1 MVDRATNIRVRIDI
15 KDAMGKITQ
24 MKQGMNSLG
33 ATGQRS
39 GTQIQQGMNKAT
51 GAINQAGNAAVKN
64 AVNFQTMG
72 QGMLNLSTAGVQTFT
87 SVSNLARAENRA
99 EAASLGLQRAQDL
112 LARKT
117 LAYNKVVETGNKNSR
132 EAKLLLNEMET
143 ATNDLAVKTDK
154 LKIEQEA
161 VTDVYL
167 LFGANLMNV
176 GVSSLMIY
184 KSMMDG
190 VTKASA
196 LNSLMTAK
204 NTLAN
209 KLNAISRW
217 NVSKSLIG
225 QTAVSATATGG
236 LIAQTFATK
245 AATVA
250 TKLLRVAL
258 GPIGL
263 ILMAI
268 SGAMLAYETNF
279 HGFRDGINSFLGI
292 QDEFNLKVDD
302 GTEAI
307 ETQTEALTAQTKAFK
322 DLSTPMQNYITL
334 QEEFARSTGD
344 ATILLN
350 MAKLRGAQGFS
361 SGVGSTQIAGGSQ
374 QGIVA
379 DGGSEAFNSSNNI
392 PAPQQ
397 SQISGNGII
406 PSAHGQEQQIEQELQ
421 KNKPVIE
428 GLFNKNPF
436 GTVDQQVA
444 FYEQPYPAQRDTLLA
459 YITNSPTGSGEQK
472 AYIKKYWEIFDI
484 SDGFTEK
491 KNVAASPVDNLNAVL
506 ALNGKGFAG
515 IPKKGF
521 FAPGFGGN
529 GSIFNFDLDD
539 NRSIVK
545 DALGVDIGAIG
556 NTITTHEAIR
566 LGSIQKSLGKFNVQ
580 PSKWVNEMKSFVT
593 GRRSPS
599 SGGIMEMFGLS
610 DGNTY
615 GSQEFS
621 VRSLNQ
627 NLATGGRTNEL
638 LDEIRAFGGVN
649 ANGQTSATAMY
660 QLKRVYN
667 PRTGRYESPV
677 RASDAFYERLRE
689 RDYQINSGTQNLRRT
704 AGNIFSGNGIGGLV
718 PGQFGRH
725 AFGFSAGLNML
736 RETTGRVASQFGSD
750 EQAEAELAAAGKQ
763 YLSGEHGNTQ
773 IAALQFAI
781 AAGKI
786 ADRRIDRVEDLI
798 AEQLG
803 IDFNAN
809 SKAGYFYR
817 QGGSKNRQITGFV
830 STAKPFWEVIRDD
843 IGAGAGIKLP
853 SIRRM
858 EAISLAFT
866 EYGSSWTNFN
876 NFEVHERA
884 AQRGFRGGLGLTEQK
899 IFDIRFDQTR
909 GDREL
914 LNRIRYIEKIEAS
927 SSGTSPL

>member
-33 ATGQRS
+33 VTGQRS

-117 LAYNKVVETGNKNSR
+117 LAYNKQVEAGLGNSR
-132 EAKLLLNEMET
+132 EAKLLMDEMTT

-184 KSMMDG
+184 KSMMEG

-196 LNSLMTAK
+196 LNSLMTVK

-279 HGFRDGINSFLGI
+279 RGFRDGINSFLGI

-322 DLSTPMQNYITL
+322 DLSTPMQNYINL

-344 ATILLN
+344 ATILIQ

-361 SGVGSTQIAGGSQ
+361 SGVGSTQIAGGNQ

-379 DGGSEAFNSSNNI
+379 NGGSEAFNSSNNI
-392 PAPQQ
+392 SAPQQ

-406 PSAHGQEQQIEQELQ
+406 PSAHGQEQQIEQQLQ

-436 GTVDQQVA
+436 GTLDQKVA

-459 YITNSPTGSGEQK
+459 YIANSPTGSGEQK

-539 NRSIVK
+539 NRAIVK

-566 LGSIQKSLGKFNVQ
+566 LGSIQKSLGKFNAQ

-615 GSQEFS
+615 GSQEFL

-638 LDEIRAFGGVN
+638 LNEIRAFGGIN
-649 ANGQTSATAMY
+649 SNGQTSATAMY

-667 PRTGRYESPV
+667 PRTGRYDSPI
-677 RASDAFYERLRE
+677 RPSQSQLDRIRE
-689 RDYQINSGTQNLRRT
+689 ADYQVNSGTRALRSS
-704 AGNIFSGNGIGGLV
+704 AGSIFEGGGITGIS
-718 PGQFGRH
+718 PSKFGRH
-725 AFGFSAGLNML
+725 AFGFSARYSML
-736 RETTGRVASQFGSD
+736 RETTAQIAGQFGSD
-750 EQAEAELAAAGKQ
+750 QIARDELAAASDS
-763 YLSGEHGNTQ
+763 LLTGEHGRTQ
-773 IAALQFAI
+773 IRALMFAI
-781 AAGKI
+781 EAGKI
-786 ADRRIDRVEDLI
+786 ADARIDRVESTI
-798 AEQLG
+798 STQLG

-809 SKAGYFYR
+809 SGEGYFYKV
-817 QGGSKNRQITGFV
+817 GGSKNRPITGFV
-830 STAKPFWEVIRDD
+830 STAKPFWEQIRED
-843 IGAGAGIKLP
+843 IGAGVDIKLP
-853 SIRRM
+853 SIARM
-858 EAISLAFT
+858 EAISLAFKD
-866 EYGSSWTNFN
+866 YGSSWTNFN
-876 NFEVHERA
+876 NLGIHNMA
-884 AQRGFRGGLGLTEQK
+884 KTKLGLTEQK
-899 IFDIRFDQTR
+899 IFDIRFEQSR

-914 LNRIRYIEKIEAS
+914 LNRLRYVEKIEAS

>member
-1 MVDRATNIRVRIDI
+1 MADRATNIRVRIDI

-33 ATGQRS
+33 VTGQRS

-117 LAYNKVVETGNKNSR
+117 LAYNKQVEAGLGNSR
-132 EAKLLLNEMET
+132 EAKLLMDEMTT

-184 KSMMDG
+184 KSMMEG

-196 LNSLMTAK
+196 LNSLMTVK

-279 HGFRDGINSFLGI
+279 RGFRDGINSFLGI

-322 DLSTPMQNYITL
+322 DLSTPMQNYINL

-344 ATILLN
+344 ATILIQ

-361 SGVGSTQIAGGSQ
+361 SGVGSTQIAGGNQ

-379 DGGSEAFNSSNNI
+379 NGGSEAFNSSNNI
-392 PAPQQ
+392 SAPQQ

-406 PSAHGQEQQIEQELQ
+406 PSAHGQEQQIEQQLQ

-436 GTVDQQVA
+436 GTLDQQVS

-459 YITNSPTGSGEQK
+459 YIQNAPRGSGEQN
-472 AYIKKYWEIFDI
+472 AYIKKYWEIFDL
-484 SDGFTEK
+484 SDGFKEK
-491 KNVAASPVDNLNAVL
+491 KSVLQDPLDNLKAVL
-506 ALNGKGFAG
+506 STDHSGFGGIAGRGKSV
-515 IPKKGF
+515 
-521 FAPGFGGN
+521 FAPGFGGD
-529 GSIFNFDLDD
+529 GSIFDFDLD
-539 NRSIVK
+539 NRTMVQK
-545 DALGVDIGAIG
+545 ALGVDIGAIG
-556 NTITTHEAIR
+556 NTITTFEAIQI
-566 LGSIQKSLGKFNVQ
+566 GNIQKSLGQF
-580 PSKWVNEMKSFVT
+580 T
-593 GRRSPS
+593 G
-599 SGGIMEMFGLS
+599 
-610 DGNTY
+610 
-615 GSQEFS
+615 Q
-621 VRSLNQ
+621 
-627 NLATGGRTNEL
+627 GGRTEEML
-638 LDEIRAFGGVN
+638 QEIRNLGGVN
-649 ANGQTSATAMY
+649 ASGQTSATALY
-660 QLKRVYN
+660 QNINV
-667 PRTGRYESPV
+667 RTPQSTLDRI
-677 RASDAFYERLRE
+677 RE
-689 RDYQINSGTQNLRRT
+689 ADYQVNSGTRALRRS
-704 AGNIFSGNGIGGLV
+704 AGSIFEGGGIAGIS
-718 PGQFGRH
+718 PSKFGRH
-725 AFGFSAGLNML
+725 AFGFSGQYAMF
-736 RETTGRVASQFGSD
+736 RETTAQIAGQFGSD
-750 EQAEAELAAAGKQ
+750 QIARDELAAASDSL
-763 YLSGEHGNTQ
+763 LSGEHGRTQ
-773 IAALQFAI
+773 IRALMFAI
-781 AAGKI
+781 EAGKI
-786 ADRRIDRVEDLI
+786 ADARIDRVESTI
-798 AEQLG
+798 STQLG

-809 SKAGYFYR
+809 SGEGYFYKV
-817 QGGSKNRQITGFV
+817 GGSKNRPITGFV
-830 STAKPFWEVIRDD
+830 STAKPFWEQIRED
-843 IGAGAGIKLP
+843 IGAGVNIKLP
-853 SIRRM
+853 SIARM
-858 EAISLAFT
+858 EAISLAFKD
-866 EYGSSWTNFN
+866 YGSSWTNFN
-876 NFEVHERA
+876 NLGIHNMA
-884 AQRGFRGGLGLTEQK
+884 KTKLGLTEQK
-899 IFDIRFDQTR
+899 IFDIRFERSR

-914 LNRIRYIEKIEAS
+914 LNRLRYVEKIEAS

>member
-33 ATGQRS
+33 ATGTKA

-51 GAINQAGNAAVKN
+51 GAMNQAGNAAVKN

-87 SVSNLARAENRA
+87 SISNLARAENRA
-99 EAASLGLQRAQDL
+99 EAASLGLQRAEDL

-117 LAYNKVVETGNKNSR
+117 LAYNKIVEAGLGNSR
-132 EAKLLLNEMET
+132 EAKLLMDEMTT

-184 KSMMDG
+184 KSMMAD
-190 VTKASA
+190 TSKQQIF
-196 LNSLMTAK
+196 NSLMTAK
-204 NTLAN
+204 NTIAN

-279 HGFRDGINSFLGI
+279 RGFRDGINSFLGI

-307 ETQTEALTAQTKAFK
+307 ETQTQALNAQTKAFD
-322 DLSTPMQNYITL
+322 DLSTPMQNYIKL
-334 QEEFARSTGD
+334 QEDFARSTGD
-344 ATILLN
+344 ATVLLN

-361 SGVGSTQIAGGSQ
+361 SGVGSTQFIGQ
-374 QGIVA
+374 QPSGVTYNNES
-379 DGGSEAFNSSNNI
+379 GTQQQTAFASGNDI
-392 PAPQQ
+392 ELGQQPQF
-397 SQISGNGII
+397 SGNGII
-406 PSAHGQEQQIEQELQ
+406 PSAHGEEQQVQQALQ
-421 KNKPVIE
+421 KSKPVMQ
-428 GLFNKNPF
+428 GLFSKNPF

-444 FYEQPYPAQRDTLLA
+444 FYEQPYPDQRDTLLA
-459 YITNSPTGSGEQK
+459 YIANSPRGSGEQK
-472 AYIKKYWEIFDI
+472 AFTKKYWEIFDI
-484 SDGFTEK
+484 SDGFQTK
-491 KNVAASPVDNLNAVL
+491 KSKAASPVDNLNAVL
-506 ALNGKGFAG
+506 ALNGKDFAG

-521 FAPGFGGN
+521 FAPGFGGD
-529 GSIFNFDLDD
+529 GSIFNFDLDS
-539 NRSIVK
+539 NREIIK
-545 DALGVDIGAIG
+545 AALGVDIG
-556 NTITTHEAIR
+556 TIAETVNISQ
-566 LGSIQKSLGKFNVQ
+566 GIKFATN
-580 PSKWVNEMKSFVT
+580 KLIADSFQ
-593 GRRSPS
+593 
-599 SGGIMEMFGLS
+599 GI
-610 DGNTY
+610 
-615 GSQEFS
+615 
-621 VRSLNQ
+621 
-627 NLATGGRTNEL
+627 GGRA
-638 LDEIRAFGGVN
+638 DQAIAAFGGN
-649 ANGQTSATAMY
+649 ATQAY
-660 QLKRVYN
+660 QVARVYN
-667 PRTGRYESPV
+667 PRTGRYESPI
-677 RASDAFYERLRE
+677 RASDDFYERLRE
-689 RDYQINSGTQNLRRT
+689 RDYQINSGTQKIRRT

-718 PGQFGRH
+718 PSQFGRH

-736 RETTGRVASQFGSD
+736 RQTTGRVAGQFGSD
-750 EQAEAELAAAGKQ
+750 EQAEAELAAAGKR

>member
-33 ATGQRS
+33 VTGQRS

-117 LAYNKVVETGNKNSR
+117 LAYNKIVEAGNGNSR
-132 EAKLLLNEMET
+132 EAKLIMDEMTT

-184 KSMMDG
+184 KSMMEG

-196 LNSLMTAK
+196 LNSLMTVK

-209 KLNAISRW
+209 KLNSISRW
-217 NVSKSLIG
+217 NNSKSLMGNSI
-225 QTAVSATATGG
+225 AYKSATFAIGKSTLATR
-236 LIAQTFATK
+236 I
-245 AATVA
+245 ATVA
-250 TKLLRVAL
+250 TKALNFAL
-258 GPIGL
+258 GPVGL
-263 ILMAI
+263 IIMGI
-268 SGAMLAYETNF
+268 SAALVAYETNF
-279 HGFRDGINSFLGI
+279 MGFKDGINKFLGI
-292 QDEFNLKVDD
+292 QEEFNEGVDD

-334 QEEFARSTGD
+334 QEEFARSTGN
-344 ATILLN
+344 AAILIQT
-350 MAKLRGAQGFS
+350 AKLRGAQGFS
-361 SGVGSTQIAGGSQ
+361 SGVGSTQIAGGNQ

-379 DGGSEAFNSSNNI
+379 NGGSEAFNSSNNI
-392 PAPQQ
+392 SAPQQ

-406 PSAHGQEQQIEQELQ
+406 PSAHGEEQQVQQQLQ

-436 GTVDQQVA
+436 GTLDQKVA

-459 YITNSPTGSGEQK
+459 YIANSPTGSGEQK

-539 NRSIVK
+539 NRAIVK

-566 LGSIQKSLGKFNVQ
+566 LGSIQKSLGKFNAQ

-615 GSQEFS
+615 GSQEFL

-638 LDEIRAFGGVN
+638 LNEIRAFGGIN
-649 ANGQTSATAMY
+649 SNGQTSATAMY

-667 PRTGRYESPV
+667 PRTGRYDSPI
-677 RASDAFYERLRE
+677 RPSQSMLERIRE
-689 RDYQINSGTQNLRRT
+689 KDYQINSGTRALRRS
-704 AGNIFSGNGIGGLV
+704 AGNIFGGRGIGGLS
-718 PGQFGRH
+718 PRQFGKH
-725 AFGFSAGLNML
+725 AFGFSSGLSVL
-736 RETTGRVASQFGSD
+736 RQTTGRVAGQFGSD
-750 EQAEAELAAAGKQ
+750 EEAQAELAAAQ
-763 YLSGEHGNTQ
+763 ELLLTGEHGETQ
-773 IAALQFAI
+773 VRALMFAI
-781 AAGKI
+781 EAGKI
-786 ADRRIDRVEDLI
+786 ADRRIDRVESTI

-803 IDFNAN
+803 INFNAN
-809 SKAGYFYR
+809 SKEGYLYKV
-817 QGGSKNRQITGFV
+817 GGSKNRPIHAFT
-830 STAKPFWEVIRDD
+830 STAKPFWQQIREDLGVD
-843 IGAGAGIKLP
+843 GTIKLP
-853 SIRRM
+853 SIARM
-858 EAISLAFT
+858 EALSLAFK
-866 EYGSSWTNFN
+866 EYGQSWTNFN
-876 NFEVHERA
+876 NLEITGQA
-884 AQRGFRGGLGLTEQK
+884 KTKLGLTEQK
-899 IFDIRFDQTR
+899 IFDIRFEQTR

-914 LNRIRYIEKIEAS
+914 LNRLRYVEKIEAT